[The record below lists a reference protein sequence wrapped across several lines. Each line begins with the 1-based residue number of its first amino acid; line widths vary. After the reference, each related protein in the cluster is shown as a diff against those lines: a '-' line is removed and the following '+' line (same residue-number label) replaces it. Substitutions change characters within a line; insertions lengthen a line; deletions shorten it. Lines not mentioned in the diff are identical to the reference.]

1 VLLLHI
7 KPSILQTAFFLG
19 LIKMK
24 TQFSIGHYLRR
35 WLVTGILVTA
45 PLLLTLS
52 LGWWFINWVDQLV
65 RDILP
70 AEYYLDPTWEITFP
84 GFGLVFVLVMLIAI
98 GALMNGFLGRWW
110 TKFTGIVMQRVP
122 ILRIVYSATQQVL
135 STVLSDEN
143 QAFREVILVEFPR
156 KECWTVAF
164 LTSSEQ
170 GEIAAK
176 TVPGSVAVFV
186 PTTPNLTSGYL
197 IFVPESEIIRLEMSV
212 EDALKMIIS
221 GGTMMPLK

>member
-1 VLLLHI
+1 MRV
-7 KPSILQTAFFLG
+7 TAVSWA
-19 LIKMK
+19 MNR
-24 TQFSIGHYLRR
+24 FSPMTLLRR

-45 PLLLTLS
+45 PLVLTLS
-52 LGWWFINWVDQLV
+52 LGWWFINWVDRLV
-65 RDILP
+65 RDVLP
-70 AEYYLDPTWEITFP
+70 VDDTFPDPTWHIGSFP
-84 GFGLVFVLVMLIAI
+84 GFGLVFVLVTLIVI
-98 GALMNGFLGRWW
+98 GAMFNGFLGRWW
-110 TKFTGIVMQRVP
+110 TKFTSIVMQRVP

-135 STVLSDEN
+135 STVLSEEN

-156 KECWTVAF
+156 KDCWTVAF
-164 LTSSEQ
+164 LTSRDQ

-197 IFVPESEIIRLEMSV
+197 IFVPETEIIRLEMSV

-221 GGTMMPLK
+221 GGTMMPLAKI

>member
-1 VLLLHI
+1 M
-7 KPSILQTAFFLG
+7 T
-19 LIKMK
+19 
-24 TQFSIGHYLRR
+24 YLRR
-35 WLVTGILVTA
+35 WLVTGILITA
-45 PLLLTLS
+45 PLVLTLS
-52 LGWWFINWVDQLV
+52 LGWWFITWVDQLV

-70 AEYYLDPTWEITFP
+70 SDSTYPDATWHIGSFP
-84 GFGLVFVLVMLIAI
+84 GFGLVLVLATLIVI
-98 GALMNGFLGRWW
+98 GAMFNGFLGRWW
-110 TKFTGIVMQRVP
+110 TQFTGIIMQRVP

-135 STVLSDEN
+135 STVLSDNN

-156 KECWTVAF
+156 KDCWTVAF
-164 LTSSEQ
+164 LTSRDQ

-197 IFVPESEIIRLEMSV
+197 IFVPEHEIIRLEMSV

-221 GGTMMPLK
+221 GGTMMPVAKI

>member
-1 VLLLHI
+1 M
-7 KPSILQTAFFLG
+7 T
-19 LIKMK
+19 
-24 TQFSIGHYLRR
+24 YLRR

-45 PLLLTLS
+45 PLVLTLS

-65 RDILP
+65 RDVWP
-70 AEYYLDPTWEITFP
+70 ATHYPDATWHINNFP
-84 GFGLVFVLVMLIAI
+84 GFGLVLVLVSLVVI
-98 GALMNGFLGRWW
+98 GAVLNGFLGRWW
-110 TKFTGIVMQRVP
+110 TKVTGIIMQRVP

-135 STVLSDEN
+135 STVLSDQN

-164 LTSSEQ
+164 LTSREG

-197 IFVPESEIIRLEMSV
+197 IFVPEHEIIRLQMSV

-221 GGTMMPLK
+221 GGTMMPVSKPL